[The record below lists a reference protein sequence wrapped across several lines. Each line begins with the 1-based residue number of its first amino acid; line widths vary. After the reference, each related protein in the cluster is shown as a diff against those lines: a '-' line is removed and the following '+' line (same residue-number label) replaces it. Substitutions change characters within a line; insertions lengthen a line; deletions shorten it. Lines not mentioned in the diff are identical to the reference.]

1 MDFGFGQLVIGIV
14 AVMLDFTVILLFLDK
29 IAQRVVAVIGTLV
42 LGKAVAA
49 DSASIGKVMCRV
61 VAVVLVRALGNS
73 AQCVIGVI
81 PAAVGLVVGTDKVA
95 DSVVLVTAT
104 DKDGRVCFV
113 MTVRLGDLLFQTT
126 FWLFGRDIKQR

>member
-1 MDFGFGQLVIGIV
+1 MDFGFGQLVIGVV
-14 AVMLDFTVILLFLDK
+14 AVMLDFTVIVLFLDQV
-29 IAQRVVAVIGTLV
+29 AQRVVAVTGALV

-49 DSASIGKVMCRV
+49 DSASVGKVVGRV
-61 VAVVLVRALGNS
+61 VAVVVVCALGNS

-81 PAAVGLVVGTDKVA
+81 PATVGLVIGTDEVA

-113 MTVRLGDLLFQTT
+113 VAVRLGDLLFQTA
-126 FWLFGRDIKQR
+126 

>member
-1 MDFGFGQLVIGIV
+1 MDFGFGQLIISIV
-14 AVMLDFTVILLFLDK
+14 AVMLDFAVMLLFFDQ
-29 IAQRVVAVIGTLV
+29 IAQRVVAVTGALV

-49 DSASIGKVMCRV
+49 DSASVGKVVGRV
-61 VAVVLVRALGNS
+61 VAVVVVCALGNS

-81 PAAVGLVVGTDKVA
+81 PATVGLVIGTDEVA

-113 MTVRLGDLLFQTT
+113 VAVRLGDLLFQTA
-126 FWLFGRDIKQR
+126 

>member
-1 MDFGFGQLVIGIV
+1 MDFGFGQLVIGVV
-14 AVMLDFTVILLFLDK
+14 AVMLDFAVMLLFFDQ
-29 IAQRVVAVIGTLV
+29 IAQRVVAVTGALV

-49 DSASIGKVMCRV
+49 DSASVGKVVGRV
-61 VAVVLVRALGNS
+61 VAVVVVCALGNS

-81 PAAVGLVVGTDKVA
+81 PATVGLVIGTDEVA

-113 MTVRLGDLLFQTT
+113 VAVRLGDLLFQTA
-126 FWLFGRDIKQR
+126 

>member
-14 AVMLDFTVILLFLDK
+14 AVMLNFTVIVLFLDK
-29 IAQRVVAVIGTLV
+29 VTQRVVAVTGAFV
-42 LGKAVAA
+42 LGKAVTA
-49 DSASIGKVMCRV
+49 DSASVGKVVGRV

-73 AQCVIGVI
+73 AQCVISVI

-95 DSVVLVTAT
+95 GSVVLVTAT

-113 MTVRLGDLLFQTT
+113 VTVRLGDLLFQTT
-126 FWLFGRDIKQR
+126 